1 MTSRFPAPWRIAE
14 LSNGF
19 AVHDAN
25 GRHLGFFYGRTDP
38 NMAGDGDFLMIDDA
52 RQIAL
57 DFVMLP
63 ELLNLISRRSEVATS
78 TEDEKLAELQTNRS
92 LQGALETSR
101 LLRSDGRMCP
111 QMLRRPTDPRAIR
124 TKFLIPI
131 AVAVLPA
138 GCLFFGDSDPPVNV
152 AVVPQVTANA
162 LSAEFSSLEEA
173 KAPLSKSTNITITT
187 RIEPAVMGSTV
198 ESPMEPKVQIAPFWP
213 TVPLNIKPTENVIEP
228 RSPPQKEGQSL
239 APSQDASACF
249 PSASAVRRNYPE
261 ERPSWTMRA
270 PGHEGTRCWYPTK
283 QTAPNTPAK
292 ETPSTKEEVEVSR

>member
-1 MTSRFPAPWRIAE
+1 MTSRFPPPWSIAE

-38 NMAGDGDFLMIDDA
+38 NMAGHGDFLMIDDA

-57 DFVMLP
+57 DFAQLA
-63 ELLNLISRRSEVATS
+63 ELLNLSSRRSEVATS
-78 TEDEKLAELQTNRS
+78 TEDEKLAELETNRS
-92 LQGALETSR
+92 PQGAPETSR
-101 LLRSDGRMCP
+101 LLQSDVRRCP

-162 LSAEFSSLEEA
+162 LSAEFSPLQEA
-173 KAPLSKSTNITITT
+173 KAPLSKSTDITIKS
-187 RIEPAVMGSTV
+187 RIEPAVIDSAV
-198 ESPMEPKVQIAPFWP
+198 ESPMEPKAQIAPFWP
-213 TVPLNIKPTENVIEP
+213 TMPLDIKPRENKIEA
-228 RSPPQKEGQSL
+228 RPPSQKEGQSL

-261 ERPSWTMRA
+261 GRPSWTLRA

-283 QTAPNTPAK
+283 QTAPDTRAK
-292 ETPSTKEEVEVSR
+292 ETLQTKEELEVSR